1 MHLAQGYE
9 YTYNVTNVEYTE
21 FDRLGVADE
30 CLEGSQYSRYPANTN
45 VLYIGLE
52 VGFRFY
58 CHHHLETFIHRRQP
72 VSNATLHAN
81 GVVTWCSIV
90 TNSAE
95 MPDTCRSSRLWPD

>member
-1 MHLAQGYE
+1 MQGYE

-52 VGFRFY
+52 VSLPLQSIQSFPVCG
-58 CHHHLETFIHRRQP
+58 CLQTVLSKGASSPADQCASLEI
-72 VSNATLHAN
+72 
-81 GVVTWCSIV
+81 
-90 TNSAE
+90 
-95 MPDTCRSSRLWPD
+95 

>member
-1 MHLAQGYE
+1 MHTQGYE

-52 VGFRFY
+52 V
-58 CHHHLETFIHRRQP
+58 
-72 VSNATLHAN
+72 TLTCAQRTVTPCS
-81 GVVTWCSIV
+81 VV
-90 TNSAE
+90 
-95 MPDTCRSSRLWPD
+95 

>member
-1 MHLAQGYE
+1 MHAQGHE

-52 VGFRFY
+52 VVF
-58 CHHHLETFIHRRQP
+58 
-72 VSNATLHAN
+72 
-81 GVVTWCSIV
+81 
-90 TNSAE
+90 
-95 MPDTCRSSRLWPD
+95 TCAHCPLKPSSVIQS